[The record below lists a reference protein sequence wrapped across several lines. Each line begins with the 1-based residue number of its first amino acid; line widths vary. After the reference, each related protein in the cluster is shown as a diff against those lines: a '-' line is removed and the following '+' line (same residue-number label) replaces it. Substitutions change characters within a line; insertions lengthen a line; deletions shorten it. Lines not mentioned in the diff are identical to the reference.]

1 MKLNGEALFDYLTE
15 QGLQP
20 SLLEDDT
27 EIVVD
32 CPSPECAGKSPK
44 LYISPDTGGWI
55 CFRCHEEGNLHQF
68 LMRVAE
74 LTGPEAFEV
83 TRKLRGKGDNDDER
97 EWVKTKEKP
106 KPSEPTNLMLP
117 ATFRPIDY
125 NTPEVFKRY
134 LKQRHVSLELA
145 AARNMGYAISGRYN
159 HRVIIPVVNDGVLYT
174 YIARTVLTICPS
186 CTEVMDRC
194 ACSHKY
200 PKVLTPSSAEGA
212 RPSLALY
219 NLDAVRDAKMNALVI
234 TEGVFDALRLPHQAV
249 ALMGSGASLTQRTLI
264 AGLAHGR
271 DVILALD
278 PDPAG
283 FKGTLKLA
291 DALMSSL
298 IKVRVAL
305 LPDGEDVGSMKAT
318 GLQQALLNARPY
330 TI

>member
-1 MKLNGEALFDYLTE
+1 MKLNGEALFDYLND
-15 QGLQP
+15 QGLSP

-27 EIVVD
+27 EIIVD
-32 CPSPECAGKSPK
+32 CPSPECSGKAPK

-68 LMRVAE
+68 LMRVVD
-74 LTGPEAFEV
+74 LSGPEAFDV
-83 TRKLRGKGDNDDER
+83 TRKLRGGDDDER
-97 EWVKTKEKP
+97 EWTRPKDKP
-106 KPSEPTNLMLP
+106 KPTEPTNLMLP

-125 NTPEVFKRY
+125 NTPDVFKRY
-134 LKQRHVSLELA
+134 LKKRHVSLELA

-159 HRVIIPVVNDGVLYT
+159 HRIIVPVENDGTLYT
-174 YIARTVLTICPS
+174 YIARTVLTICPG
-186 CTEVMDRC
+186 CTEPMDKC
-194 ACSHKY
+194 ACNHRY

-219 NLDAVRDAKMNALVI
+219 NLDAVRDAKMNSLII

-249 ALMGSGASLTQRTLI
+249 ALMGSGASVTQRTLI

-271 DVILALD
+271 EVILALD

-291 DALMSSL
+291 DALVSSL
-298 IKVRVAL
+298 IKVRVAI
-305 LPDGEDVGSMKAT
+305 LPDGQDVGSMVGT
-318 GLQQALLNARPY
+318 ELEEALNKSRPY
-330 TI
+330 SL